1 MVSLWI
7 LNKKISGSIV
17 SASRHAIREAPFQ
30 HAATEWPCTPSLSL
44 TEKTASS
51 KTKRQKNTK
60 HVILYFGGTPLMCW
74 EFTTASH
81 LQEKKI
87 KKNRPLLP
95 ERLAWSG
102 YGVMVWEDWMNVA
115 ICVGNIEML
124 DNSPSGFTEPNH
136 PCGQH
141 AAAPVNLTLII
152 PTQSSWSGHTQLV
165 SQLHTFYLV

>member
-17 SASRHAIREAPFQ
+17 SASRHAIREALFSILPLSDPAHHHWASQRKQ
-30 HAATEWPCTPSLSL
+30 HLQKQRDQKYQAGHFLGTPS
-44 TEKTASS
+44 TAP
-51 KTKRQKNTK
+51 
-60 HVILYFGGTPLMCW
+60 HP
-74 EFTTASH
+74 
-81 LQEKKI
+81 QEKK
-87 KKNRPLLP
+87 KPLLP
-95 ERLAWSG
+95 QQLAWSG

-141 AAAPVNLTLII
+141 AAAPVNLILII
-152 PTQSSWSGHTQLV
+152 STQSSWFGHTQLV
-165 SQLHTFYLV
+165 SLLNAFFWCKAKCWHCI

>member
-17 SASRHAIREAPFQ
+17 SASRHAIREALFSMLPL
-30 HAATEWPCTPSLSL
+30 WPCAPSLSI

-51 KTKRQKNTK
+51 KTKRQKTPSTSFCR
-60 HVILYFGGTPLMCW
+60 HPLDVLGILYS
-74 EFTTASH
+74 FTSKG
-81 LQEKKI
+81 KKKMFI
-87 KKNRPLLP
+87 LSQ
-95 ERLAWSG
+95 RLAWSG

-141 AAAPVNLTLII
+141 AAAPVNLILII
-152 PTQSSWSGHTQLV
+152 STLSSWSGHTQLV
-165 SQLHTFYLV
+165 SLLHAFYLL